1 MKTAVIYYSHHHGN
15 TKKVLDAIAEQ
26 YPDVTLIDAAA
37 DPAVELS
44 DYDLI
49 GFASGIYFSQFHN
62 TVLKLA
68 QERLPEGKNVFLLY
82 TCGVNQARYT
92 KAIHDITDLKGAHML
107 GVYSCRG
114 YDTFGPWK
122 LLGGIAKGR
131 PSQKDLNGALEFFQ
145 HLRER
150 LGVNP

>member
-15 TKKVLDAIAEQ
+15 TKKVLDAIAAQ
-26 YPDVTLIDAAA
+26 YPDVTLIDAATV
-37 DPAVELS
+37 PATELS

-68 QERLPEGKNVFLLY
+68 QEQLPEGKNVFLLY

-92 KAIHDITDLKGAHML
+92 KAIHDIMDLKGAHML

-122 LLGGIAKGR
+122 LLGGIAKGH

-145 HLRER
+145 HLWER
-150 LGVNP
+150 LEVNP

>member
-1 MKTAVIYYSHHHGN
+1 
-15 TKKVLDAIAEQ
+15 
-26 YPDVTLIDAAA
+26 
-37 DPAVELS
+37 
-44 DYDLI
+44 
-49 GFASGIYFSQFHN
+49 
-62 TVLKLA
+62 
-68 QERLPEGKNVFLLY
+68 
-82 TCGVNQARYT
+82 
-92 KAIHDITDLKGAHML
+92 ML

-150 LGVNP
+150 LEVNP